1 MLSDG
6 FCDNFFIH
14 ELATLL
20 QPSETEERNKKLV
33 FFQYYLY
40 RKYNAIVACV
50 GYVVFCFFFRFMHI
64 SVILQVDGMTYV
76 SVY

>member
-40 RKYNAIVACV
+40 RKHNAIVACV
-50 GYVVFCFFFRFMHI
+50 GYVWGFFRFMHI
-64 SVILQVDGMTYV
+64 SVILQLDGMTYV